1 MDNCLICYRP
11 LYEYIKVET
20 ENGEEE
26 RRLKINHRA
35 CWNSTTMIL
44 ERQIF
49 ANMIYIHY
57 NIVPG
62 FKFIVPGSFLLLLG
76 LILMFRI

>member
-35 CWNSTTMIL
+35 CWNSSTMLL
-44 ERQIF
+44 EKQIF
-49 ANMIYIHY
+49 QTEQKLLKLRQKLANSLCK
-57 NIVPG
+57 IV
-62 FKFIVPGSFLLLLG
+62 VMELQENNL
-76 LILMFRI
+76 